1 MLSRKTKQSQAIVAW
16 TPLEGASCH
25 GVSSKSSTTDICD
38 ETRKVLDSSIDST
51 EIVQALHETARM
63 FQVAIEKQKS
73 LTKGPLFTKA
83 WLGIDHNA
91 WIKSIS
97 YQVLSLPI

>member
-1 MLSRKTKQSQAIVAW
+1 MD
-16 TPLEGASCH
+16 GASCH

-83 WLGIDHNA
+83 WLGIDPNA
-91 WIKSIS
+91 WVKSIS